1 MVLFRMEYYLRYCMK
16 KYTYNKVVLAGMLIV
31 ILLSGCSTS
40 SATKKTNAVF
50 LIEETGINTLFFTI

>member
-1 MVLFRMEYYLRYCMK
+1 MK

>member
-1 MVLFRMEYYLRYCMK
+1 MK

-40 SATKKTNAVF
+40 SSDTTSSATKKTNAVF